1 MIARPTD
8 FTDIVTY
15 MKLLTIWHNQQNQD
29 AENLKAHDDF
39 AGAAK
44 TWIVQAVSQLAHG
57 LPVPDKPV
65 LPQHKQYNDD
75 GTITLT
81 AFPDLAVPELP
92 VPDAPGGG
100 SGVSKNP
107 PADRTDAILMLLG
120 KICDKLGIK

>member
-8 FTDIVTY
+8 FNDIVTY

-29 AENLKAHDDF
+29 AENQKAHDDF
-39 AGAAK
+39 VGAAK
-44 TWIVQAVSQLAHG
+44 TWLIQAESQRNHG
-57 LPVPDKPV
+57 SPIPDKPT

-81 AFPDLAVPELP
+81 AFPDLVIPELS
-92 VPDAPGGG
+92 VPNAPSTG
-100 SGVSKNP
+100 SGASTNP